1 VEGRVVGRYVV
12 YDEIAAGGMATVHIG
27 RLLGVVGFARTVA
40 LKRLHPHFAKDP
52 EFVAMFLDEA
62 RIAGRIRHPNVVA
75 TIDVVA
81 LDHDL
86 FLVMDYVQGEA
97 VSNLLRSLRAQ
108 DKKISPRTA
117 ATIAYEALL
126 GLHAAHEATN
136 DHGEPLSIVH
146 RDVSPQNILVGV
158 DGVSRVVDFGVAKAV
173 GRAQTTRDGQV
184 KGKAGYMAPEQLRG
198 GTVDR
203 RTDVYATAVVL
214 WEMLVG
220 DRLFKAD
227 TPAGTMTQV
236 LEKVVEPPSAHAH
249 GIPRALDD
257 LVLRGLAR
265 DPGSRFATARDMA
278 ARLEEITGREAA
290 TTIGDWVT
298 RVAGA
303 VLEQRGACL
312 ARIESASSARAAA
325 GDEAAETEV
334 ALADMTTASLMST
347 ASGPSVLERTPKR
360 RWRAWAYGALATAS
374 IAAAIAIVPFVTS
387 RLTRGAPST
396 PSGAAPAASSTTAT
410 PSGPGDSAS
419 SHVVDSPNTP
429 ASATPPS
436 ATSSRGRT
444 IVAPTRS
451 APAPPT
457 PPPAAPDCKPPF
469 TVDKDG
475 YHIPKPQCP

>member
-1 VEGRVVGRYVV
+1 MEGRVVGRYVV

-97 VSNLLRSLRAQ
+97 VSNLLRSLRTQ
-108 DKKISPRTA
+108 GNKISPRTA

-126 GLHAAHEATN
+126 GLHAAHEATD

-198 GTVDR
+198 GMVDR

-220 DRLFKAD
+220 ERLFKAD

-257 LVLRGLAR
+257 LVLQGLAR

-278 ARLEEITGREAA
+278 KRLEEITGREAA

-325 GDEAAETEV
+325 GADVAKTEV
-334 ALADMTTASLMST
+334 PLGDMTTASPMST
-347 ASGPSVLERTPKR
+347 ASAPSILERTPKR
-360 RWRAWAYGALATAS
+360 RRRAWTYGALATAS
-374 IAAAIAIVPFVTS
+374 IAAAIAIVPFVTA
-387 RLTRGAPST
+387 RLARRAPAP
-396 PSGAAPAASSTTAT
+396 PSGSAPAASSTAAT
-410 PSGPGDSAS
+410 LVAPVDTAS
-419 SHVVDSPNTP
+419 SHAVDPPSTP
-429 ASATPPS
+429 TSATPP
-436 ATSSRGRT
+436 TSSRGRT
-444 IVAPTRS
+444 TMAPTRS
-451 APAPPT
+451 APAQPT
-457 PPPAAPDCKPPF
+457 PPPAAADCKPPF